1 MELNAR
7 QKEIL
12 EIVKNDGP
20 ISAEEIA
27 SRLSISKAA
36 IRPHLA
42 SLTLSGFLA
51 ARPRVGYYYVGKD
64 RNALI
69 ADIFREIKVKDIKS
83 VPVVIREESSV
94 YDAIV
99 TLFLED
105 VGTIYVVDD
114 QAILQGVISRKDL
127 LKVSMGNNDLSKMP
141 VGVVMTRM
149 PNIVTVEPE
158 ENVLEMA
165 SKIIEYEVDSLPVVR
180 PLKDDALEVIGRV
193 TKTNLTRLIVEIA
206 GRG

>member
-1 MELNAR
+1 
-7 QKEIL
+7 L

>member
-206 GRG
+206 GWG